1 MMNRQITLLAACI
14 TCLCSPAQAIELN
27 IYGQGHLSVDSVD
40 DGQDSSIYVA
50 SNSSRLGF
58 NGDHQINSD
67 LKIIFQYETGV
78 DLTAQGGNDGNGGAE
93 SSGQIFTKGRP
104 SFLGIEGKFGTALAG
119 HMPFLDQYANDY
131 NLFADQ
137 VGDLGNLWEASGIPG
152 RSDNVVYY
160 KTPDFSGFD
169 AAVTYVPEEGVDDSD
184 YYLLKGNYVRD
195 DLKLGVMYTSIGQ
208 GEMVDKDHTAAA
220 VTLGYHFGRF
230 SVGGGYQSEMDI
242 GGSPGND
249 RDSFSLGGSMEVGDK
264 GKIKAQFAVSSGEG
278 DASDATQIAVGYDYQ
293 FDTQTTLYIAYAN
306 MDNDD
311 NVNFSVNGKGHGD
324 KVVPLMGNDPHAIS
338 LGIVYSFSHAVVK

>member
-1 MMNRQITLLAACI
+1 MMNRQITLLAASI
-14 TCLCSPAQAIELN
+14 TCLCLPTQAIELN

-104 SFLGIEGKFGTALAG
+104 SFIGLEGTFGTVLAG

-137 VGDLGNLWEASGIPG
+137 IGDLGNLWEANGIPG
-152 RSDNVVYY
+152 RSDNVIYY

-169 AAVTYVPEEGVDDSD
+169 AAATYVPEEGVDDSD
-184 YYLLKGNYVRD
+184 YYLLKGNYKRKN
-195 DLKLGVMYTSIGQ
+195 LKLGVMYTSIGQ
-208 GEMVDKDHTAAA
+208 GEMVDKNHTAAA

-230 SVGGGYQSEMDI
+230 SVGGGYQNEMDI
-242 GGSPGND
+242 GGLSGND

-293 FDTQTTLYIAYAN
+293 LDAQTTLYIAYAN
-306 MDNDD
+306 MDNDN

-324 KVVPLMGNDPHAIS
+324 KVVPLMGDDPHAIS